1 MNKKNLFY
9 LLAPALFFIASC
21 GGGEETPKDGETKG
35 GEDELNLDG
44 MAADDTLMDH
54 GLNTVI
60 WVPEQLAPDGTQ
72 VPSEIEADPDNMIW
86 KIKSGKKFCVV
97 IRVVD
102 GEGDYIKRKK
112 AELDGSIFKVEY
124 IDEGENYILYKATL
138 PEKASQAE
146 FYKFYGVK
154 KAAGEEYEYYND
166 ESIDLRKVDAENIK
180 KSFSGFG
187 EEIIE

>member
-1 MNKKNLFY
+1 MNKKSILYF
-9 LLAPALFFIASC
+9 LAPAFLFLASC
-21 GGGEETPKDGETKG
+21 GGSEEG
-35 GEDELNLDG
+35 GKTDKPTEDDELNLDG
-44 MAADDTLMDH
+44 MAADDGLKAH
-54 GLNTVI
+54 GLNTTI

-72 VPSEIEADPDNMIW
+72 VPSEIEPDPDNMIW

-187 EEIIE
+187 EEIVE